1 MLEEGLKKTRM
12 TTDSLLTNLRKKDV
26 FYVDQ
31 VETDG
36 TVSIL
41 KKPQFLGVMQ
51 KDIMNV
57 QSSRGTAQAFIIDG
71 KILQKSLSLLG
82 KDASWVKNVLL
93 QHNIS
98 RISDVFFAQIDQVGN
113 IYIDLRDDLM

>member
-1 MLEEGLKKTRM
+1 M